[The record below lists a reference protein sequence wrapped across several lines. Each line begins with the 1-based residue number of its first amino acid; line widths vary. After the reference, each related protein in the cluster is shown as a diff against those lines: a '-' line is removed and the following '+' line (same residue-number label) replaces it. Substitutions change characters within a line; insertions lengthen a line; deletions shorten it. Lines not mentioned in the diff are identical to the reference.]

1 MQKCYYVV
9 SRILHFLFW
18 TDKYTP
24 AFIMLVLR
32 RVNLINSNSNIIVIV
47 IFKRGLIVIVKIIRF
62 YSYYVSLITLLLFK
76 ITITK
81 ILLLQ
86 KS

>member
-1 MQKCYYVV
+1 MEQCYYSV
-9 SRILHFLFW
+9 SRSLHFLFW

-47 IFKRGLIVIVKIIRF
+47 IFKTELTVIVIIIYF
-62 YSYYVSLITLLLFK
+62 FLNNINSNNN
-76 ITITK
+76 K
-81 ILLLQ
+81 ILELLCI
-86 KS
+86 SDYITFI